1 MFRITNLMPV
11 YEQDG
16 SILEYRV
23 SVDNGAADGNSVS
36 ANLVVKPTDIDLTA
50 IAEVC
55 KQKLRETV
63 GQTLFIND
71 DKLYLLIRKKETNG
85 KKY

>member
-16 SILEYRV
+16 TIIEYRV
-23 SVDNGAADGNSVS
+23 SVDNNTDDNSIS
-36 ANLVVKPTDIDLTA
+36 ANLVIGAGDIDIAA

-63 GQTLFIND
+63 G
-71 DKLYLLIRKKETNG
+71 
-85 KKY
+85 

>member
-16 SILEYRV
+16 TILEYRI
-23 SVDNGAADGNSVS
+23 SVDNNTDNNSIS
-36 ANLVVKPTDIDLTA
+36 ANLVIGADDIDITS
-50 IAEVC
+50 IVEVC

-63 GQTLFIND
+63 
-71 DKLYLLIRKKETNG
+71 
-85 KKY
+85 

>member
-16 SILEYRV
+16 SILEYRI
-23 SVDNGAADGNSVS
+23 SVDNGSSDGNSVS
-36 ANLVVKPTDIDLTA
+36 ANLVIGADDIDIDITS

-63 GQTLFIND
+63 
-71 DKLYLLIRKKETNG
+71 E
-85 KKY
+85 

>member
-16 SILEYRV
+16 TILEYRI
-23 SVDNGAADGNSVS
+23 SVDNGSTDGNSVS
-36 ANLVVKPTDIDLTA
+36 ANLVIGADEINITA

-63 GQTLFIND
+63 EQSGLASTGLHQVFTQ
-71 DKLYLLIRKKETNG
+71 LLNIKENN
-85 KKY
+85 K